1 LIEFRSFQHKEHSMK
16 QRVATVLLWMFTIA
30 LASEGDADRPELQQ
44 ARRFAR

>member
-1 LIEFRSFQHKEHSMK
+1 MK

-30 LASEGDADRPELQQ
+30 LTSEGDADRPELQQ